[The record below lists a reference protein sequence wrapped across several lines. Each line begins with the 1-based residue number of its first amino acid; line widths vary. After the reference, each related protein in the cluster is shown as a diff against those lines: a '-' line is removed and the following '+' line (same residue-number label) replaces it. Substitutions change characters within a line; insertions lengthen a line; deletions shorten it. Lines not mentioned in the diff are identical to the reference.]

1 MAQKLG
7 VGMLGYGFMGKA
19 HTNAFKK
26 ANYIF
31 YPMPVETELIS
42 ICGRDEDKIRE
53 AAQRYGYQRWN
64 TDWRE
69 LINAPDI
76 DIFDNTGSN
85 NVHAEPCIAALQA
98 GKHVIVEKPF
108 ALNLEEAKSMSN
120 AAREADKKGIR
131 SIVAFNYRFA
141 PALRL
146 ARRIIAESRLGTI
159 YHFRSQYL
167 LDRLSDPQAP
177 FFWRMDRKQAGSGVL
192 GDLNSHAI
200 DMMRFLLQVEPV
212 SVMAWNTT
220 FIKNRCDSAGNIHPI
235 DTDDASALWLKL
247 ENGAMATFEAS
258 KVATG
263 YKTMWRIEIHGS
275 KGGLV
280 FDLSKG
286 NDLQFFTKDDP
297 LYLQGMKTI
306 NATEPEAHDYAKYWW
321 PRGHNLGWEHFHIHM
336 IEHFLRCI
344 ATGENIAPWGATF
357 EDGLR
362 CQEIISAALQSSE
375 EGRWIKL

>member
-1 MAQKLG
+1 MAEKLG
-7 VGMLGYGFMGKA
+7 VGMIGYGFMGKA

-31 YPMPVETELIS
+31 YPSPVETELIS
-42 ICGRDEDKIRE
+42 ICGRDEEKVRE
-53 AAQRYGYQRWN
+53 ASKRYGYQKWA
-64 TDWRE
+64 TDWSE
-69 LINAPDI
+69 LVKDPDI
-76 DIFDNTGSN
+76 DIIDNTASN
-85 NVHAEPCIAALQA
+85 DVHAGPCIAALQA

-108 ALNLEEAKSMSN
+108 AFNLDEAKKMSEEASK
-120 AAREADKKGIR
+120 AEAKGIK

-146 ARRIIAESRLGTI
+146 ARRIIAEGRLGTI
-159 YHFRSQYL
+159 YHFRSDYL
-167 LDRLSDPQAP
+167 LDRLSDPEAP
-177 FFWRMDRKQAGSGVL
+177 FMWRMDKSKSGTGVL

-200 DMMRFLLQVEPV
+200 DMMRFLLQIEPTA
-212 SVMAWNTT
+212 VMAWNKT
-220 FIKNRCDSAGNIHPI
+220 FINERPDQNGAMHPI
-235 DTDDASALWLKL
+235 ETDDASSLWIKL

-275 KGGLV
+275 KGGII
-280 FDLSKG
+280 FDLSRG

-297 LYLQGMKTI
+297 LYLQGMRTI

-321 PRGHNLGWEHFHIHM
+321 PRGHNLGWEHNHIHM

-344 ATGENIAPWGATF
+344 ATGEDIAPWGATF
-357 EDGLR
+357 HDGLR
-362 CQEIISAALQSSE
+362 CQEIIYAAQLSSE
-375 EGRWIKL
+375 QGHWVVL